1 MLTIEKRMS
10 LRNEALLAL
19 MVAILNLDFKM
30 LALISTENT
39 TIRAAG
45 MMTLVVMSIE
55 PATFCQ

>member
-30 LALISTENT
+30 LALIST
-39 TIRAAG
+39 
-45 MMTLVVMSIE
+45 
-55 PATFCQ
+55 